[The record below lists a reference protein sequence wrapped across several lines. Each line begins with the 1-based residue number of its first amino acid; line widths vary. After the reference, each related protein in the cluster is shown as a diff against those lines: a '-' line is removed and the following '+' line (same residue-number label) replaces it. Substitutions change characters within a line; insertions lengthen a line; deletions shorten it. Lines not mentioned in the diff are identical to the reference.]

1 MAIDYEKLLRRLD
14 PNLAYTGKGLQDAW
28 GIKTTDR
35 SHRIN
40 MLMQKGMLKRHGNSP
55 QAYTY
60 QAIYK
65 TPTIGAVTT
74 ESTGNGVIYAKLR
87 KEAGL
92 PEQPTTLDDLIQ
104 AASKLGTEH
113 KIMKA
118 ALLKAKADIEK
129 ALEVIT

>member
-1 MAIDYEKLLRRLD
+1 MAIDYEKLIHRLNPD
-14 PNLAYTGKGLQDAW
+14 SRYTGKELQKAW
-28 GIKTTDR
+28 EIKTTDR

-40 MLMQKGMLKRHGNSP
+40 MLMQKGMLKRYGSSP

-60 QAIYK
+60 QAWNDS
-65 TPTIGAVTT
+65 PVT
-74 ESTGNGVIYAKLR
+74 ESTAKQL
-87 KEAGL
+87 
-92 PEQPTTLDDLIQ
+92 EQPTTLDDLIQ

-129 ALEVIT
+129 ALEVTT